1 MKARVKIRIFFIFF
15 YKDRFE
21 EMTKE
26 GCGRVFAY
34 NTTKIIYSYTLEC
47 GFHQANSLNELPDPI
62 N

>member
-1 MKARVKIRIFFIFF
+1 
-15 YKDRFE
+15 
-21 EMTKE
+21 MTKE